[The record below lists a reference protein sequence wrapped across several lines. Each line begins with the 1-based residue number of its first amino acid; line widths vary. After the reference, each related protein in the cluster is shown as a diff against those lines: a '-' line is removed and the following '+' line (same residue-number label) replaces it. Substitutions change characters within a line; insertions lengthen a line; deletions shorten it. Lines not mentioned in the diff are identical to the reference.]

1 MALLVSLVP
10 PGGIVVDVGCDHG
23 HVAAALGAVG
33 VEREPHRVPRRPGRF
48 LAGDGLAA
56 FRQVD
61 TAIIA
66 GMGPATLLG
75 ILDRGP
81 RPQTLVAH
89 CPDGMYRVRQGLAE
103 RGWRI
108 DREGLAREGERIS
121 EVLRAVHGTETATG
135 HRLLFGPLL
144 EDDPLVEDLAARH
157 LSRWRPLL
165 TRAPLGSTA
174 HRQARGWVDWLEGG
188 RP

>member
-1 MALLVSLVP
+1 MALLVAFVP
-10 PGGIVVDVGCDHG
+10 PGGVVVDVGCDHG

-33 VEREPHRVPRRPGRF
+33 VEREPHRVPDRPGRF

-56 FRQVD
+56 FRHVD
-61 TAIIA
+61 TAVIA

-81 RPQTLVAH
+81 RPRALVAH
-89 CPDGMYRVRQGLAE
+89 CPDGMYRVRQGLAD
-103 RGWRI
+103 RGWKI
-108 DREGLAREGERIS
+108 EKEGLAREGERIS
-121 EVLRAVHGTETATG
+121 EVLRAIPGTETATG
-135 HRLLFGPLL
+135 HRLAFGPLL
-144 EDDPLVEDLAARH
+144 ESDPLVEDLAALQ

-165 TRAPLGSTA
+165 TQAPVGSPA
-174 HRQARGWVDWLEGG
+174 HTRARGWVEWLEAG